1 MKFNLFSKILFL
13 SSLIICSF
21 EANSKN
27 PNSVV
32 AHRGAWKAKN
42 LPENSI
48 ASLKYAIQLKC
59 IGSEFDVHMTAD
71 DVLVVNH
78 DQTYN
83 GLNIEKVTY
92 KQLLDFKLSN
102 GEKIPTLKD
111 YLNSGK
117 NSYTR
122 LVCEIKP
129 ASSVERGRIV
139 AQKVYELVRS
149 MKMDK
154 YVDYISFDYE
164 MLLKIRSLDSK
175 AHLQYLN
182 GTKSPTELKADKI
195 NGADYHFSVFKRN
208 PDWITESKKLGLSLN
223 AWTVNDAKD
232 LDWLIANDFDF
243 ITTNEPELAF
253 ERIKNAPIQKDWK
266 LVWSDEFN
274 YKGLPDDK
282 KWGYDVGGSGW
293 GNNELQF
300 YTEKDS
306 TTAFVNNGFL
316 TISANKITK
325 ENRQYTSARMVTK
338 TKGDW
343 LNGKIEVRAKL
354 PKGKGTWPAI
364 WMLPTDWEYGGWP
377 ESGEIDIMEHVGYQ
391 PDTVY
396 GTVHTKAFNHSIGT
410 HKTGSFFISTPYT
423 EFHDYGIEWDQ
434 EKIDFFFDGKK
445 YFSFKNTKK
454 NFQEWPYDKR
464 FHLIMNIAVGGNWG
478 GKYGVAPDI
487 FPAKMEVDY
496 VRIFQK

>member
-1 MKFNLFSKILFL
+1 MKFKLFSKILLL

-21 EANSKN
+21 EALSKN

-32 AHRGAWKAKN
+32 AHRGAWKAKS

-48 ASLKYAIQLKC
+48 ASLKYAIKLKC
-59 IGSEFDVHMTAD
+59 IGSEFDVHMTDD

-78 DQTYN
+78 DPTYN
-83 GLNIEKVTY
+83 GLTIEKVSY
-92 KQLLDFKLSN
+92 KQLLDYKLSN

-111 YLNSGK
+111 YLKAGK

-139 AQKVYELVRS
+139 AQKVLELVKS

-182 GTKSPTELKADKI
+182 GTKSPAELKTDKI
-195 NGADYHFSVFKRN
+195 NGADYHYSVFIRN
-208 PDWITESKKLGLSLN
+208 PDWIFESKKLGLSLN

-253 ERIKNAPIQKDWK
+253 ERIKNAPIQKEWK

-282 KWGYDVGGSGW
+282 KWGYDVGGSG
-293 GNNELQF
+293 
-300 YTEKDS
+300 
-306 TTAFVNNGFL
+306 
-316 TISANKITK
+316 
-325 ENRQYTSARMVTK
+325 
-338 TKGDW
+338 
-343 LNGKIEVRAKL
+343 
-354 PKGKGTWPAI
+354 
-364 WMLPTDWEYGGWP
+364 
-377 ESGEIDIMEHVGYQ
+377 
-391 PDTVY
+391 
-396 GTVHTKAFNHSIGT
+396 
-410 HKTGSFFISTPYT
+410 
-423 EFHDYGIEWDQ
+423 
-434 EKIDFFFDGKK
+434 
-445 YFSFKNTKK
+445 
-454 NFQEWPYDKR
+454 
-464 FHLIMNIAVGGNWG
+464 
-478 GKYGVAPDI
+478 
-487 FPAKMEVDY
+487 
-496 VRIFQK
+496 